1 MRINFLLMGPGSS
14 SLTEHVSLELQQLS
28 HEGEVGGDDLT
39 SLLHEVKGLVQLDAL
54 RVHEVGQ
61 TDGCRAGDTCLA
73 MHQYPTTTLFHRVCR
88 RTRRGEEE
96 RSAWKCFISTKIK
109 KNTDQIYQNAV
120 IIHHKLHKVNGS
132 KEAKMNKRI
141 SVSSAA
147 CATVVL

>member
-1 MRINFLLMGPGSS
+1 MGPGSS

-96 RSAWKCFISTKIK
+96 RSAWKCFICTKKKKKIQIK
-109 KNTDQIYQNAV
+109 SIKMQLSFTI
-120 IIHHKLHKVNGS
+120 NGS

-147 CATVVL
+147 CAA